1 MLSNCPNCGAITRL
15 ISKYCPECGH
25 TLSRSTTPLESAKQS
40 TVVPQNLAPGLILK
54 DRYRIVKPV
63 GIGGAGV
70 VYRGWDTIL
79 QIPCAIR
86 VELES
91 MDRESQEQFTRKIS
105 CLAQLSHP
113 GLPHIWDHFSCPGQ
127 GLYQVMTYINGYNL
141 QTVIDSTNKPLGEKI
156 VLPWIIQI
164 CEVLEYIHAQEPALL
179 HRNIK
184 PRHIYITQGSIHSQA
199 VLSGFGIA
207 SFAGKP
213 VPKRA
218 QAVTSGFSPPEQYG
232 LIEDARIDVF
242 GIGATLYYLLTNKVP
257 PDSLERKHASKPLV
271 PPRSYNPEMDIS
283 LEKHIMKALELEPS
297 NRFQSIHE
305 MKCAIAGSIKI
316 PSHSLLSDIQS
327 MDLEERSSAPLSKRS
342 DEEIALLKYQL
353 QKKKEILIDLQ
364 KQEANFYDPR
374 AVPFDLLENI
384 RLINEDINRKQKRLK
399 LLTRNIE

>member
-25 TLSRSTTPLESAKQS
+25 TLSRSTTPLESVKQS

-54 DRYRIVKPV
+54 ERYRIVKPV

-141 QTVIDSTNKPLGEKI
+141 QTVIDSTKKPLGEKI

-184 PRHIYITQGSIHSQA
+184 PRHIYIT
-199 VLSGFGIA
+199 
-207 SFAGKP
+207 P
-213 VPKRA
+213 VSY
-218 QAVTSGFSPPEQYG
+218 TH
-232 LIEDARIDVF
+232 L
-242 GIGATLYYLLTNKVP
+242 TLPTTPYV
-257 PDSLERKHASKPLV
+257 
-271 PPRSYNPEMDIS
+271 
-283 LEKHIMKALELEPS
+283 
-297 NRFQSIHE
+297 
-305 MKCAIAGSIKI
+305 
-316 PSHSLLSDIQS
+316 
-327 MDLEERSSAPLSKRS
+327 
-342 DEEIALLKYQL
+342 
-353 QKKKEILIDLQ
+353 
-364 KQEANFYDPR
+364 
-374 AVPFDLLENI
+374 
-384 RLINEDINRKQKRLK
+384 
-399 LLTRNIE
+399 